1 VIIKFKPFEF
11 CGMKQIF
18 NGSESMGCPYSS
30 SVKSE
35 KRTTGNQVLITSGLF
50 RLCRHPLYL
59 ITLLAWIIT
68 PVMSLDRLAFIIY
81 TCLYA
86 SIGLIFEERKLVEIF
101 GQDYIDYQR
110 RVPAIIPFSILKTKQ
125 N

>member
-1 VIIKFKPFEF
+1 VIFKLNPFEF
-11 CGMKQIF
+11 CGVKQIF
-18 NGSESMGCPYSS
+18 NKFEGIGCPYSS
-30 SVKSE
+30 SGKSE
-35 KRTTGNQVLITSGLF
+35 KRITGNQTLVTSGLF

-59 ITLLAWIIT
+59 ITLLAFIIT

-86 SIGLIFEERKLVEIF
+86 CIGIPFEERKLIEIF

-110 RVPAIIPFSILKTKQ
+110 RVPTVFPFSISKKKQ